1 MLHDEIILRG
11 RALANGDGVMIDT
24 ERAYMLW
31 STVAD
36 ELTGDDLSLFLE
48 LRDCFGQN
56 FVAGGNERISEFS
69 MCAEKYRGSLSSF
82 ESVTEYAAA
91 TPRTKDEVREAFE
104 ALLRD
109 ADTKTLSKLYTAI
122 ARVSADM
129 QAKKEPLQRKP
140 EHINLGNNISFLIH
154 QCYWN
159 RSIFLQKINKL
170 INPLNASMTSA
181 ALSRIVNGVNGM
193 NGATQIMLVDMV
205 NAADAAHKE
214 YNILATQ
221 HNRKA
226 NERNKMEIKP
236 SLKRKLTTEDL
247 HTSFSELV
255 ALYDHP
261 RMDDEK
267 IRRLLGLH

>member
-1 MLHDEIILRG
+1 MLHDEIIQRG

-36 ELTGDDLSLFLE
+36 ELAGDDLSLFLE
-48 LRDCFGQN
+48 LRLCFGQN
-56 FVAGGNERISEFS
+56 FVDGGNGRISEFS

-140 EHINLGNNISFLIH
+140 EHINLGNNLGFFMH
-154 QCYWN
+154 QYHWN
-159 RSIFLQKINKL
+159 RSVFLEKINKL
-170 INPLNASMTSA
+170 INPLNASMSSA
-181 ALSRIVNGVNGM
+181 ALSQIINGIHGM
-193 NGATQIMLVDMV
+193 NPATQLMLVEMV
-205 NAADAAHKE
+205 NAADGANKTFNASAEKE
-214 YNILATQ
+214 
-221 HNRKA
+221 NRYRRDQ
-226 NERNKMEIKP
+226 NRLVYKP
-236 SLKRKLTTEDL
+236 SLKRALSTEDL
-247 HTSFSELV
+247 HASLSNLV

-261 RMDDEK
+261 RTDEK
-267 IRRLLGLH
+267 IKRLLGLH